1 MNRPRFDIIGAAAF
15 GFQSVFTERRYLS
28 GIALVPICI
37 VTAIELGKIFALD
50 KQSLITELVSLIP
63 VSMAGAW
70 FMFLQTRLLVFGE
83 RTPETYIAP
92 HEERRR
98 AFEACAILWTLT
110 QVGALGLVGYML
122 FWQQQISA
130 EAASAPL
137 NVIGYLLIG
146 ASFWALRFSI
156 AHILGAT
163 GYSIRDYIF
172 RVNGAMVSLRL
183 LALMMVVMFP
193 IALMAM
199 PVEEALI
206 ATAKSEDP
214 APLNI
219 IGLSLLRVIFNFIL
233 LAVFNAAAVFAL
245 RQMLGKGKGKPR
257 MGISV

>member
-83 RTPETYIAP
+83 RTPQTYTNP
-92 HEERRR
+92 PEERRR
-98 AFEACAILWTLT
+98 AFEASALLWTLT

-122 FWQQQISA
+122 FWQQHVSTETA
-130 EAASAPL
+130 TAPM
-137 NVIGYLLIG
+137 NIIGYLLIG

-156 AHILGAT
+156 AHILVAT

-172 RVNGAMVSLRL
+172 RVNGAMISLRL
-183 LALMMVVMFP
+183 LALMMIVMFP
-193 IALMAM
+193 
-199 PVEEALI
+199 VALI
-206 ATAKSEDP
+206 ASPIEGALIAAAKSETP
-214 APLNI
+214 APLSI
-219 IGLSLLRVIFNFIL
+219 AGLSLLRVILNFIL

-245 RQMLGKGKGKPR
+245 RQMLGKGKGQPR
-257 MGISV
+257 MGISA